1 MTTSRNGVVVAV
13 GSELLQPGRRETN
26 GDWLIARL
34 YDLGIEAS
42 WRAAIGDDV
51 LRIAHVVREAQNDA
65 AIVIVCGGL
74 GPTEDDRTR
83 EAIARALGVEL
94 TRDPAMA
101 DRIAAL
107 FTARGRVPGPRQSR
121 QADRPHGMTWIE
133 NPLGS
138 APGLLLER
146 DAGLLVAL
154 PGVPAEMKAMFEA
167 SVAPLIAAR
176 GGGALARTT
185 LRIAGRPESFVDEI
199 VRDLYD
205 ADGTE
210 TTILASAG
218 GVELLLTARGADAAE
233 ARGRLVRLADTMRS
247 RLGID
252 LYGVDDESLPVVV
265 SRLLMAQAATVAVG
279 ESCTGGLL
287 GSALTDVPG
296 SSAYFRGGFVCY
308 ADDLKSSLARVP
320 EALLREHGAVS
331 EPVARAMA
339 EGARSACSAT
349 FGLGI
354 TGIAGP
360 SGGTPDKPVGTV
372 HLALADGG
380 PGRAVKLDWPGDRDL
395 IRRRAVTVALDLLR
409 RRLLA

>member
-1 MTTSRNGVVVAV
+1 MNAVVVAI
-13 GSELLQPGRRETN
+13 GSELLRPARRETN

-51 LRIAHVVREAQNDA
+51 LRIAHVVREALSDGE
-65 AIVIVCGGL
+65 IVVLTGGL

-83 EAIARALGVEL
+83 EAIATALDAPL

-107 FTARGRVPGPRQSR
+107 FTARGRVPGPRQAR
-121 QADRPHGMTWIE
+121 QAERPRGMAWID

-146 DAGLLVAL
+146 DSGLLAAL
-154 PGVPAEMKAMFEA
+154 PGVPAEMRAMFDA
-167 SVAPLIAAR
+167 SVAPLIAAFSPR
-176 GGGALARTT
+176 ALARTT
-185 LRIAGRPESFVDEI
+185 LRVAGRPESFVDEL

-205 ADGTE
+205 TDGTE

-218 GVELLLTARGADAAE
+218 SVELLLTARGATASDARE
-233 ARGRLVRLADTMRS
+233 RLATLAHAMRA

-252 LYGVDDESLPVVV
+252 LYGVDDESLAVVV
-265 SRLLMAQAATVAVG
+265 SRLLVAQGATVAVA

-287 GSALTDVPG
+287 GGALTDVPG
-296 SSAYFRGGFVCY
+296 SSACFRGGLVCY
-308 ADDLKSSLARVP
+308 ADDLKTSLAGVP
-320 EALLREHGAVS
+320 EALLRAHGAVS
-331 EPVARAMA
+331 EPVARALA
-339 EGARSACSAT
+339 AGARSSCSAT
-349 FGLGI
+349 FGLGV

-360 SGGTPDKPVGTV
+360 GGGTTGKPVGTV
-372 HLALADGG
+372 HVALADEGL
-380 PGRAVKLDWPGDRDL
+380 GRAVKLDWPGDRDL

>member
-1 MTTSRNGVVVAV
+1 MKAVVVAI

-34 YDLGIEAS
+34 YDLGVEAS

-51 LRIAHVVREAQNDA
+51 ARIAHVVREAQNDT
-65 AIVIVCGGL
+65 AIVIVTGGL

-83 EAIARALGVEL
+83 EAIALALDVEL
-94 TRDPAMA
+94 THDPTMA
-101 DRIAAL
+101 DRIRAL
-107 FTARGRVPGPRQSR
+107 FTSRGRVPGPRQWR
-121 QADRPHGMTWIE
+121 QADRPRGMTWVD

-146 DAGLLVAL
+146 DSGWLVVL
-154 PGVPAEMKAMFEA
+154 PGVPAEMKAMFDA

-176 GGGALARTT
+176 ARGALARTT
-185 LRIAGRPESFVDEI
+185 LRIAGRPESFVDEA
-199 VRDLYD
+199 VRDLYETE
-205 ADGTE
+205 GTE
-210 TTILASAG
+210 TTILASPG
-218 GVELLLTARGADAAE
+218 SVELLLTARGADVAE
-233 ARGRLVRLADTMRS
+233 AKGRLLRLATTMRA

-252 LYGVDDESLPVVV
+252 VYGVDDESLAVVV
-265 SRLLMAQAATVAVG
+265 SRLLVAQAATVAVA

-287 GSALTDVPG
+287 GGALTDVPG
-296 SSAYFRGGFVCY
+296 SSAYFRGGLVCY
-308 ADDLKSSLARVP
+308 ADDLKFSLAHVP
-320 EALLREHGAVS
+320 ATLVREHGAVS

-349 FGLGI
+349 FGLGV

-360 SGGTPDKPVGTV
+360 AGGTAAKPVGTV

-380 PGRAVKLDWPGDRDL
+380 PGRAVTLDWPGDRDL
-395 IRRRAVTVALDLLR
+395 IRRRAVSVALDLLR